1 MNVCCLLFPKNVF
14 IKVQMAA
21 AIVSALF
28 SNFIRPA
35 KYVSVVLAKQL
46 VLTLYYTM

>member
-1 MNVCCLLFPKNVF
+1 MNVCCLLFPKNPNVP
-14 IKVQMAA
+14 QMAA
-21 AIVSALF
+21 AIVSAMF

-46 VLTLYYTM
+46 VLTLYHTM